1 MNPGRRR
8 ALTLAGAMVSASA
21 LAAIARPPSAG
32 ASGQLPPRLDALF
45 PSAFGDWE
53 LDPLSR
59 AFVRAG
65 TGPGTGATYTDLY
78 DQVLERTFV
87 DSVGQRVMLSVAYA
101 HQQSSGLQLHRPE
114 VCYRYSGYKL
124 GDLQPTVLRLDR
136 RAVAA
141 TRLVAVLP
149 GRPEP
154 LTYWTVLGGVVVADV
169 SAWRWRRITA
179 VLRHRLL
186 DGMLVRISTIDG
198 DPPRAHALQA
208 RFADEL
214 VGAMAPADRLRVIGS
229 PTEG

>member
-8 ALTLAGAMVSASA
+8 ALTLAAAMVSASG
-21 LAAIARPPSAG
+21 LAALARPPSAG
-32 ASGQLPPRLDALF
+32 AGGQQPPRLDALF
-45 PSAFGDWE
+45 PSAFGEWQI
-53 LDPLSR
+53 DPLSR

-65 TGPGTGATYTDLY
+65 TGAGTAYADLY

-87 DSVGQRVMLSVAYA
+87 DAIGQRVMLSVAYA
-101 HQQSSGLQLHRPE
+101 HEQSSGLQLHRPE

-124 GDLQPTVLRLDR
+124 GGIEPTVLRIDQR
-136 RAVAA
+136 PVAA
-141 TRLVAVLP
+141 TRLFAVLP

-169 SAWRWRRITA
+169 SAWRWRRIAA

-198 DPPRAHALQA
+198 EPARAHALQA

-214 VGAMAPADRLRVIGS
+214 VRAMAPADRLRVIGS